1 MAVDTLE
8 MAGQYLIPFYKRTP
22 LVITRGKGCY
32 VWDEKGKH
40 YLDMTSG
47 IAVVNLGHRHPRVLK
62 ALQRQ
67 ANHIWHISN
76 LFYQKPQTELA
87 EKLVRRSFDGMVF
100 FANSG
105 AEANDGALKIARLW
119 GNKRGKT
126 KVIALQQS
134 FHGRT
139 IATISLTGQEKYKKG
154 FDPLLGEIVF
164 ITPGNTEELKEAWD
178 ERVCAIFLE
187 VVQCEGGVKALPK
200 PFLDEVMRL
209 ARDKG
214 SLIIIDEVQTGMGRT
229 GTLFGYQQFGIE
241 PDIITLAK
249 GLGNGFP
256 VAAIV
261 ARRFLGEEMPAGMH
275 ASTFGG
281 NFLAC
286 AVAGAVLETMDEGFL
301 ARVRKTSSFF
311 EQQLTALQKK
321 YPSLLQDIRV
331 YGLMIGIDITPEW
344 PVAEVI
350 ERFQHKGILTL
361 RAGENTLRLAPPLVI
376 TKKEIQTFIKTFDNL
391 LQEKQG
397 RTA

>member
-1 MAVDTLE
+1 MHTIE
-8 MAGQYLIPFYKRTP
+8 MAEHYLIPFYKRTP
-22 LVITRGKGCY
+22 LVITKGKGCY
-32 VWDEKGKH
+32 VWDEKKRR

-47 IAVVNLGHRHPRVLK
+47 IAVVNLGHRHPRVVK
-62 ALQRQ
+62 ALQHQ
-67 ANHIWHISN
+67 AKRIWHISN

-87 EKLVRRSFDGMVF
+87 EKLVQRSFDGMVF

-164 ITPGNTEELKEAWD
+164 VTPGNIEELRQAWD
-178 ERVCAIFLE
+178 DTVCAIFLE
-187 VVQCEGGVKALPK
+187 VIQCEGGVKALSK

-209 ARDKG
+209 SREKE

-261 ARRFLGEEMPAGMH
+261 VRRPLGKEMPQGMH

-286 AVAGAVLETMDEGFL
+286 AVANAVLDTMDESFL
-301 ARVRKTSSFF
+301 NRVQKMSQYFG
-311 EQQLTALQKK
+311 QQLTELQKK
-321 YPSLLQDIRV
+321 YPAFLLDIRV
-331 YGLMIGIDITPEW
+331 YGLMIGIDLAKEL

-350 ERFQHKGILTL
+350 ERFLAKGILTL
-361 RAGENTLRLAPPLVI
+361 RAGENTLRLAPPLI
-376 TKKEIQTFIKTFDNL
+376 IHEKEIQSFIKAFDTL